1 MNLWQN
7 KSWNHH
13 SPDTVTT
20 MVRRRG
26 LMSHFGW
33 KIYCRARRAFLIWR
47 MDIAIVPV
55 TSAGVPTLLE
65 LIRELARFEKLEHEV
80 EATVESLNRSL
91 FGPQPAAGA
100 LFARCDGE
108 VAGYAIYFFTFSSFV
123 GRPGIWLEDV
133 YVRPPFRKRGLG
145 RGLIEAVARIGV
157 ERGCGRFEWTA
168 LNWNQQALEFYR
180 RLGAQLMNEWILLR
194 VNSAALQRLGS
205 VKK

>member
-1 MNLWQN
+1 
-7 KSWNHH
+7 
-13 SPDTVTT
+13 
-20 MVRRRG
+20 
-26 LMSHFGW
+26 
-33 KIYCRARRAFLIWR
+33 

-55 TSAGVPTLLE
+55 TPAEVPTLLD

-80 EATVESLNRSL
+80 AATTESLNHSL

-100 LFARCDGE
+100 LFARSDGE

-123 GRPGIWLEDV
+123 GRAGIWLEDV

-168 LNWNQQALEFYR
+168 LNWNERALEFYR
-180 RLGAQLMNEWILLR
+180 GLGARVMNEWVLLR
-194 VNSAALQRLGS
+194 VSPAELRRLGS
-205 VKK
+205 AEK